1 MTGRRNRVNQE
12 AQILIAEA
20 SQEGVPTRQN
30 TRKIGLQ
37 DSPYQVKDTDR
48 LILVDTSHGPI
59 EVLLP
64 QTLNHGNS
72 EDLIIKDIANKA
84 HVHPITVTPQGA
96 VLQSGVV
103 QRKITSGNASIWFSI

>member
-1 MTGRRNRVNQE
+1 MMGRRSRVNQE
-12 AQILIAEA
+12 AQNLSAELV
-20 SQEGVPTRQN
+20 QESTPARQN

-48 LILVDTSHGPI
+48 LILVDTTHGPV

-64 QTLNHGNS
+64 QTLSNGNS
-72 EDLIIKDIANKA
+72 QDLIIKDIANKA